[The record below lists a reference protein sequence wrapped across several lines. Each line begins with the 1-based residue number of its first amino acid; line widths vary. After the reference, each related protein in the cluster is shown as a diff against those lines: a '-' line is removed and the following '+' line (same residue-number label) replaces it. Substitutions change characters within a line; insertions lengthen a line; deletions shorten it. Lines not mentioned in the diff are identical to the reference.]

1 MLLHCNNYAITL
13 QKHSFYN
20 AIYKCL
26 KIKYLHI
33 ALQSIRPLSENGGQ
47 GVLRNVNFAVLKP

>member
-1 MLLHCNNYAITL
+1 M

-26 KIKYLHI
+26 KIKCLHI

>member
-1 MLLHCNNYAITL
+1 MLLHCNNYAFTL

-20 AIYKCL
+20 AICKYL
-26 KIKYLHI
+26 KIKHLHI
-33 ALQSIRPLSENGGQ
+33 ALQYLRSLSENGGQ